1 SLRGGTQTDGDRLGR
16 SEPLMRQVR
25 KALGDAIDL
34 YVSRLPPYDAA
45 HPTLKEPR
53 NGARIVGGWSVRLTA
68 QGFHVSHVHPRGWL
82 SSAFY
87 VSLPAG
93 VGDASHDGWLSI
105 GVPPAE
111 LKLGLPPLRLIRPQP
126 GRLALFP
133 SMMWHGTLPFDDGE
147 RLTLA
152 FDVAP
157 RRG

>member
-1 SLRGGTQTDGDRLGR
+1 MQ
-16 SEPLMRQVR
+16 M
-25 KALGDAIDL
+25 
-34 YVSRLPPYDAA
+34 
-45 HPTLKEPR
+45 
-53 NGARIVGGWSVRLTA
+53 VRLTA

-87 VSLPAG
+87 VSLPPG
-93 VGDASHDGWLSI
+93 VGAESHDGWLAI

-111 LKLGLPPLRLIRPQP
+111 LELGLPPLRLIRPQP

-133 SMMWHGTLPFDDGE
+133 SMMWHGTLPFADGE
-147 RLTLA
+147 RLTIA